1 VCSLHD
7 NQFEGVE
14 TLHKRLTVHGNCT
27 LAISAEFKALCQ
39 MFRDEKISLD
49 ELFNLMDIN
58 MFKLIG
64 YTDEAINEMFKI

>member
-14 TLHKRLTVHGNCT
+14 TLHKRLTVHGTT